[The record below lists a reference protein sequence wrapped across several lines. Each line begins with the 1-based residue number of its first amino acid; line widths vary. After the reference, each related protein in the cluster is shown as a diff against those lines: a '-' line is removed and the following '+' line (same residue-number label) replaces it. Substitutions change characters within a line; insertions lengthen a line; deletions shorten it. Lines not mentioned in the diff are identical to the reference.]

1 MDLLEGGK
9 RLNILDVVDA
19 EPVSVLD
26 HVNDIM
32 QRKEKVKEEKKNT
45 LNDWGY
51 MKKSEKTDEMK
62 LQWKL
67 LQHQNLYEKGSYNK
81 IKKDEKMPDFFQ
93 VATLVNGNDKIKV
106 GAGKESQSLHTPN
119 RRKKKYLSAL
129 QMLERDE
136 EMKKWC
142 VKKYTKIQVE
152 KNIGGRGRSLPCGKY
167 KQQDGG
173 ETITSFIFPKVGG
186 KCEEVALHRYLR
198 HWLLIPLCMILL
210 VLCAHSCLRDLRK
223 NGNSFPKYNHVAFA
237 VWRLRGISV
246 AAPWRLRTGCTYLCK
261 DQFGLSRICIEEE
274 HFWGCS
280 PYVSRILSMRRY
292 SGEKLPRCAA
302 TPVRSCLDAPLLR

>member
-9 RLNILDVVDA
+9 RLNILEVVDA

-106 GAGKESQSLHTPN
+106 GSGKESQSLHTSN

-142 VKKYTKIQVE
+142 VKKYTKIQTGGSSKGG
-152 KNIGGRGRSLPCGKY
+152 KNCHCGNSSTGRGKDHNNFFLP
-167 KQQDGG
+167 QDRW
-173 ETITSFIFPKVGG
+173 K
-186 KCEEVALHRYLR
+186 
-198 HWLLIPLCMILL
+198 M
-210 VLCAHSCLRDLRK
+210 
-223 NGNSFPKYNHVAFA
+223 
-237 VWRLRGISV
+237 
-246 AAPWRLRTGCTYLCK
+246 
-261 DQFGLSRICIEEE
+261 
-274 HFWGCS
+274 
-280 PYVSRILSMRRY
+280 
-292 SGEKLPRCAA
+292 
-302 TPVRSCLDAPLLR
+302 